1 MANRADCTFDRIMV
15 LTYFPR
21 LISLDQQRVEAWERP
36 DSDTLWAK
44 VTSPENWREVQRKV
58 KKHTPR
64 MAKQGHQLKFPMSQ
78 YFTIISVQLWSV
90 SPQEPVYSSFSRG

>member
-1 MANRADCTFDRIMV
+1 MV

-21 LISLDQQRVEAWERP
+21 LLSLDQQRVEAWERP

-58 KKHTPR
+58 RATDTHKTSHARAGTDTHKRYITP
-64 MAKQGHQLKFPMSQ
+64 AHA
-78 YFTIISVQLWSV
+78 
-90 SPQEPVYSSFSRG
+90 PQPTAEGCD